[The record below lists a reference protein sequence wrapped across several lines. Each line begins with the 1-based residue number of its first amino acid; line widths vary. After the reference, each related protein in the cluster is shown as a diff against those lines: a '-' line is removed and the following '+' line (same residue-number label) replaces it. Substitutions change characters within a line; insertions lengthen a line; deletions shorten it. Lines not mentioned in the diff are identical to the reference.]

1 MKAADA
7 NGRLY
12 ASHLV
17 ESAERFNSSE
27 YRAGGVRKD
36 AERIAALFDADA
48 DYIADDIRLMARAIR
63 KGGQA

>member
-1 MKAADA
+1 MKPADQ

-17 ESAERFNSSE
+17 EAAERFNSRE

-36 AERIAALFDADA
+36 AERIAALFDGSA

-63 KGGQA
+63 KGERA